1 MKTAIQS
8 VKQGLRWAWGHKV
21 RIVVLLLVLTLVAP
35 RPVRSQFLD
44 PCCAIMAAGLSTIS
58 STLSS
63 VIGGGLNGI
72 ISIEQ
77 GISNF
82 EQTVVW
88 PQNLINQA
96 RSLVGSVQGIFGQIE
111 GVMRVP
117 VNSATLPATQ
127 QFEQNLLSR
136 DPNQI
141 AQTSAQYTA
150 VYGAV
155 PNATAASPQARDMVD
170 MTDAAAQAAMKRAIE
185 IDALADLELQAA
197 DQINQS
203 VQTAA
208 PGSAPIIEAQA
219 DAWLVRANAYTQAA
233 TADLMRVRAIDLAN
247 ASANVKNGAANATAV
262 QQQIYNLLKRQ

>member
-1 MKTAIQS
+1 MRTAIQS
-8 VKQGLRWAWGHKV
+8 VKRGLRWAWGHKI
-21 RIVVLLLVLTLVAP
+21 RTIVLLLVLTLVVP
-35 RPVRSQFLD
+35 RPVRSQFID

-72 ISIEQ
+72 LSIEQ

-127 QFEQNLLSR
+127 QFEQILLSR

-141 AQTSAQYTA
+141 AQTSAQYTTI
-150 VYGAV
+150 YGAI
-155 PNATAASPQARDMVD
+155 PDATAASPQTRDMVD
-170 MTDAAAQAAMKRAIE
+170 MTDSAAQAAMKRAIE

-247 ASANVKNGAANATAV
+247 ASANVKNGAANAAAV